1 METIKSIASGVFDF
15 NKVRLSTVFAARSN
29 HAVLPVHFSFDNMK
43 CDVLCCMQ
51 ATLSGAMD
59 VIAVKHDDGSITS
72 TPFHVRFGITKVIVP
87 YLLKICKY

>member
-43 CDVLCCMQ
+43 CDAFCWMQ